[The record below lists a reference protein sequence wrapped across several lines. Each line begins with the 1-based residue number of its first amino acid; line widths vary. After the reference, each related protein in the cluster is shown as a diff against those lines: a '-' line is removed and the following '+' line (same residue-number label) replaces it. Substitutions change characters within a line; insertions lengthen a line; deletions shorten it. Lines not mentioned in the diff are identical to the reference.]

1 MLWWV
6 RIHSF
11 CPLKII
17 FSKVVSIQKSL
28 SNRNPT
34 FSGFFDSRS
43 QVEDCWGAK
52 GFDLGP
58 LCSGGLESIPFAPQR
73 SFSQNLWAFEYSD
86 IRGQLYSQY
95 Y

>member
-6 RIHSF
+6 RIHPF

-28 SNRNPT
+28 RNRNPT
-34 FSGFFDSRS
+34 FSGFIDSRS

-52 GFDLGP
+52 GFDFWWVRIHPFCP
-58 LCSGGLESIPFAPQR
+58 LMIIFSKVVSIQKSLR
-73 SFSQNLWAFEYSD
+73 SQNPTYIFRFYRL
-86 IRGQLYSQY
+86 
-95 Y
+95 